1 MLLAL
6 LFPALAFDHSYGA
19 YGAILSAH
27 VANGKVDYAGIKA
40 IPRSD
45 GPPWAAGAT
54 PPSPVPPLDS
64 VLAGFATTELSA
76 FSESQRKAFY
86 LNAYNALTL
95 DLVAD
100 NYPLNSIRDLD
111 GGKVWDTRRF
121 TIAGTQLTLNQ
132 IENDKLR
139 TLGDPRI
146 HAAINCAAVSCPPL
160 SSTPFVAAA
169 LDLQLDALTSAWA
182 RSIRSSSSAIQLSRI
197 FDWFGVDFLAAYGT
211 SRFDIPNLSGKEE
224 AALNFIAVYDPARAP
239 LLHSGALTVTFE
251 EYNWALNRK

>member
-1 MLLAL
+1 MLLSL
-6 LFPALAFDHSYGA
+6 LLPALAFDHSYGA
-19 YGAILSAH
+19 YGAVLSAY

-40 IPRSD
+40 IKSVEAP
-45 GPPWAAGAT
+45 GWVPGT
-54 PPSPVPPLDS
+54 PAPPLDN
-64 VLAGFATTELSA
+64 VLAAFAGADLST

-121 TIAGTQLTLNQ
+121 PVAGAQLSLNQ

-146 HAAINCAAVSCPPL
+146 HAAINCAALSCPPL
-160 SSTPFVAAA
+160 SSTPFVATA
-169 LDLQLDALTSAWA
+169 LDLQLDMLASAWA
-182 RSIRSSSSAIQLSRI
+182 RSIRSSASTIQLSRI
-197 FDWFGVDFLAAYGT
+197 FDWFSADFLNTYGV

-224 AALNFIAVYDPARAP
+224 AALNFIAAYDPARAP